1 MKKIFSARKTGVWMI
16 LLSAL
21 LTSCSAQ
28 PQVEQS
34 VPEVLPVIDTAV
46 LPQETGLEETVEPT
60 QLETVI
66 SRVETLSVVLETF
79 EDVEYAN
86 LYEAY
91 PLVIQQRPARSTL
104 SPELFEGV
112 TVGGPDDAFI
122 CDYEY
127 PADWPQPEGEIILT
141 LSYDIPLRPD
151 VVTIQVGEKLNG
163 IRRVELL
170 SSNSGLGILAF
181 ETGQLNNRQKAED
194 GDCIENIVLPVESDF
209 DVDTIIISFN
219 SMPDVFQLS
228 TVEMVGHVHLY
239 SEIPVFW
246 RVPVPHD
253 SLADSDSR
261 FPGGMATDAW
271 NTVFLANGQNGLQRF
286 DVEGNLMQDY
296 SVPSASYLS
305 DVAIDSRQ
313 YIVVTDSVYGWFV
326 LLNQAGLQLV
336 TGGEDFAWNNPK
348 TIAINPLDDQLFLLN
363 TVDQMSQIRV
373 YTNDTAQWVRD
384 ISLEATGEFGY
395 KGLAFDKQGY
405 LYTFSVSEGMIIKI
419 DPWNGEQVDALGYDV
434 LGRSS
439 VSDLDIDDQGNFYV
453 LMSTSPEN
461 VAVAILDPEGS
472 LIRRLGLLNYD
483 GSNREEG
490 VFLFPVSLAVTSDGQ
505 FLFIRENEFLTAYW
519 LEL

>member
-1 MKKIFSARKTGVWMI
+1 MM
-16 LLSAL
+16 LLSVMLA
-21 LTSCSAQ
+21 SCNTE

-34 VPEVLPVIDTAV
+34 VPEVSPVMDTAV
-46 LPQETGLEETVEPT
+46 LPRETDLEETVEPT
-60 QLETVI
+60 PLETVI
-66 SRVETLSVVLETF
+66 SRVETLPVVLETF
-79 EDVEYAN
+79 EDMEYAN
-86 LYEAY
+86 LYEAN
-91 PLVIQQRPARSTL
+91 PLVVRQWPARSTL

-141 LSYDIPLRPD
+141 LSYDIPVRPD
-151 VVTIQVGEKLNG
+151 VVTIQVGEKLDG

-170 SSNSGLGILAF
+170 SSNSGLGILAYQ
-181 ETGQLNNRQKAED
+181 TGQSINRHKAED
-194 GDCIENIVLPVESDF
+194 GDCIENIVLPVETDF

-253 SLADSDSR
+253 SLADPESR

-271 NTVFLANGQNGLQRF
+271 NTVFLANGNNGLQRF

-296 SVPSASYLS
+296 SVPSESYLS
-305 DVAIDSRQ
+305 DVAIDSGQ

-336 TGGEDFAWNNPK
+336 TGGENFAWNNPK
-348 TIAINPLDDQLFLLN
+348 AIAINPLDDQLFLLN
-363 TVDQMSQIRV
+363 TDDQMSQIRV

-419 DPWNGEQVDALGYDV
+419 DPRNGEQVDALGYDV